1 MSHSN
6 QSTDGSLKKVVVF
19 EQVTGFADLSYG
31 SDKPSFSIEKQS
43 YWSEQIFKF
52 QQSEK
57 GRFCFT
63 NSARN
68 PEIIR
73 EDELDMLRICIVC
86 FFDGP
91 AYSFYKLKF
100 GNPDYHEEGDSLC
113 VW

>member
-1 MSHSN
+1 MSHSD

-19 EQVTGFADLSYG
+19 EQVSYLH
-31 SDKPSFSIEKQS
+31 DQKHYFSIEKQS
-43 YWSEQIFKF
+43 YWSEEVSKF
-52 QQSEK
+52 QKSEK

-68 PEIIR
+68 PEILR

-91 AYSFYKLKF
+91 SYSFYKLKF
-100 GNPDYHEEGDSLC
+100 DGLDVHRSGDSLC